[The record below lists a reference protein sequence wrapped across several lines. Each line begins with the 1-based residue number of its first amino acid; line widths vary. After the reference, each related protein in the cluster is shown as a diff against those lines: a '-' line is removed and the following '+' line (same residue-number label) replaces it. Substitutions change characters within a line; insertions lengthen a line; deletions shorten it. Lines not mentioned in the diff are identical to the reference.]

1 MEELLRT
8 DNLTRDF
15 GGLRAVSQV
24 NLTIKKGDIIGLVGP
39 NGAGKTTLFNL
50 ISGFISPTS
59 GAVYFEGKNI
69 SSWPV
74 HKRVEAGITR
84 TFQGSRVFPGLT
96 VRDNVITATYSAGDK
111 GTFTAIRE
119 EGEELNTEGDS
130 PVEWVLNVTELQKYS
145 DFLAQNLSYGY
156 SRRLELAIA
165 IATNPKLLLLDEPFS
180 GTHSYDLR
188 ELAELLRFLNS
199 EGLTVVLVEHNIAS
213 VANVADRLVYM
224 ESGRITIP
232 NGRTAKS

>member
-15 GGLRAVSQV
+15 GGLRAVNQV
-24 NLTIKKGDIIGLVGP
+24 NLAIKNGDIVGLVGP

-50 ISGFISPTS
+50 ISGFISPTA
-59 GAVYFEGKNI
+59 GEVYFEGENI
-69 SSWPV
+69 SRWPV

-84 TFQGSRVFPGLT
+84 TFQESRVFPGLT
-96 VRDNVITATYSAGDK
+96 VRENVVTATYSNSDRK
-111 GTFTAIRE
+111 SFTATKKE
-119 EGEELNTEGDS
+119 QELNTEGVS
-130 PVEWVLNVTELQKYS
+130 PVEWVLGVTELQEYS
-145 DFLAQNLSYGY
+145 EYLAQNLSYGY

-188 ELAELLRFLNS
+188 ELAELLKYLNS

-213 VANVADRLVYM
+213 VVNVANRLVYM
-224 ESGRITIP
+224 ESGKVSIP
-232 NGRTAKS
+232 NG

>member
-1 MEELLRT
+1 MAELLRT

-15 GGLRAVSQV
+15 GGLRAVDRV
-24 NLTIKKGDIIGLVGP
+24 NLTIENGDIVGLVGP

-50 ISGFISPTS
+50 ISGFLSPTS
-59 GAVYFEGKNI
+59 GEIYLEGKNI
-69 SSWPV
+69 SGWPV
-74 HKRVEAGITR
+74 HKRVKAGITR

-96 VRDNVITATYSAGDK
+96 VRENVITATYSSDDRRTLAA
-111 GTFTAIRE
+111 FRE
-119 EGEELNTEGDS
+119 DEKESNEEEVS
-130 PVEWVLNVTELQKYS
+130 PVDWVLGVAKLQEYS

-188 ELAELLRFLNS
+188 ELAELLKYLNS

-213 VANVADRLVYM
+213 VVNVANRLVYM
-224 ESGRITIP
+224 ESGKVSIP
-232 NGRTAKS
+232 NG

>member
-15 GGLRAVSQV
+15 GGLRAVSRV
-24 NLTIKKGDIIGLVGP
+24 NLMIKKGDIIGLVGP

-50 ISGFISPTS
+50 ISGFLSPTL
-59 GAVYFEGKNI
+59 GEVYFEGENI
-69 SSWPV
+69 SDWPV
-74 HKRVEAGITR
+74 HKRVKAGITR

-96 VRDNVITATYSAGDK
+96 VRENVITATYSSDDRR
-111 GTFTAIRE
+111 TFAAIRE
-119 EGEELNTEGDS
+119 GEEELNKEEVS
-130 PVEWVLNVTELQKYS
+130 PVEWVLHVTKLQEYS

-188 ELAELLRFLNS
+188 ELAELLKYLNS

-213 VANVADRLVYM
+213 VVNVADRLVYM
-224 ESGRITIP
+224 ESGKVSIP
-232 NGRTAKS
+232 NG

>member
-8 DNLTRDF
+8 NNLTRDF
-15 GGLRAVSQV
+15 GGLRAVNQV
-24 NLTIKKGDIIGLVGP
+24 NLAIENGDIIGLVGP

-59 GAVYFEGKNI
+59 GKVYYEGKNI
-69 SSWPV
+69 SGWPV

-84 TFQGSRVFPGLT
+84 TFQGNRVFSGLT
-96 VRDNVITATYSAGDK
+96 VRENVTTATYSIGDRR
-111 GTFTAIRE
+111 TFTAIRE
-119 EGEELNTEGDS
+119 GEEELNKEGVS
-130 PVEWVLNVTELQKYS
+130 PVEWVLQVTELQEYS
-145 DFLAQNLSYGY
+145 EFLAQNLSYGY

-188 ELAELLRFLNS
+188 ELAELLKYLNS

-213 VANVADRLVYM
+213 VVNVADRLVYM
-224 ESGRITIP
+224 ESGKVSIP
-232 NGRTAKS
+232 NG

>member
-15 GGLRAVSQV
+15 GGLRAVNRV
-24 NLTIKKGDIIGLVGP
+24 NLAIENGDIVGLVGP

-59 GAVYFEGKNI
+59 GEVYFEGKNI
-69 SSWPV
+69 SGWPV
-74 HKRVEAGITR
+74 HKRVKAGITR

-96 VRDNVITATYSAGDK
+96 VRENVITATYSTGDK

-119 EGEELNTEGDS
+119 GEEELNEEGVS
-130 PVEWVLNVTELQKYS
+130 PVEWVLHVTELQEYS
-145 DFLAQNLSYGY
+145 EFLAQNLSYGY

-180 GTHSYDLR
+180 GTHPYDLR
-188 ELAELLRFLNS
+188 ELAELLKYLNS

-213 VANVADRLVYM
+213 VVNVADRLVYM
-224 ESGRITIP
+224 ESGKVSIP
-232 NGRTAKS
+232 NG